1 MLSKKMII
9 GLVLSIIIL
18 AIGFNFHKFNIRK
31 DNISSVAGNE
41 LSGGEVQV
49 AELEKGLAR
58 VYLSVSGMGCSSCA
72 PIVEA
77 ALKNVNGVKSIV
89 VDLFSNKAIVDFN
102 PAVISDPETLAQRVS
117 QSGYP
122 TSVDKILNP
131 SEVAQ
136 AVAIAE
142 EKAKEYFATV
152 NEIDIPIAEFDKEVQ
167 RTATKYTKLYGANLF
182 NTNRGKALL
191 QQIKAQ
197 TAQQLINE
205 AFMYQEVLKAKIEV
219 SNAEVEAAIEGLR
232 RKLGVNNDQKFE
244 KWLSENQLSQAELKA
259 KLRKQLAINKYLG
272 NYVLADAANDF
283 ERQKAY
289 NAWYQNLQQLS
300 DVTIYEE
307 NVKVALAAAQ
317 SASGGCGGN

>member
-1 MLSKKMII
+1 MLSKRMII
-9 GLVLSIIIL
+9 GLVLSIIIMV
-18 AIGFNFHKFNIRK
+18 IGFNFRKFNIRK
-31 DNISSVAGNE
+31 DDISSVAGNE

-102 PAVISDPETLAQRVS
+102 PAVISDPEILAQRVS

-131 SEVAQ
+131 SELAQ

-152 NEIDIPIAEFDKEVQ
+152 NEIDIPIAEFDREVQ
-167 RTATKYTKLYGANLF
+167 RAAAKYTKLYGANLF

-191 QQIKAQ
+191 QKIKAQ

-205 AFMYQEVLKAKIEV
+205 GLMYQEVLKAKIEV
-219 SNAEVEAAIEGLR
+219 SNAEVEAAIGGLQ
-232 RKLGVNNDQKFE
+232 RKLGITNDQKFE
-244 KWLSENQLSQAELKA
+244 NWLSVKQLSQVELKA
-259 KLRKQLAINKYLG
+259 KLRKQLAINKYLN
-272 NYVLADAANDF
+272 NYILADSANDF

-289 NAWYQNLQQLS
+289 YAWYQNLQQLS
-300 DVTIYEE
+300 DVTIYDA
-307 NVKVALAAAQ
+307 NVKAALAAAQ
-317 SASGGCGGN
+317 GAGGCGS